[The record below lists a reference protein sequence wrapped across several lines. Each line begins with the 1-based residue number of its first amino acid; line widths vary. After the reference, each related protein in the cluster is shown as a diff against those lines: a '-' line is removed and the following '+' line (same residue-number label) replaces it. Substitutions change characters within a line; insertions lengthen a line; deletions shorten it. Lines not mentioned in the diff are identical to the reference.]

1 MTASVRP
8 DAPAQAPVGGFRAG
22 LRAMWDRLE
31 SPVAPYYLI
40 LGSTVLLT
48 LFGLIMVLSASSVTS
63 YQDSGS
69 SYTVFITQAA
79 FALLGVI
86 AAVVASRLPITAWK
100 RLAFPVYVLAVLLL
114 AAVIVSPFGYSVN
127 GNRNW
132 LRLAGF
138 TFQPSEFGKLAL
150 VLVGAVVLVR
160 KRPLIG
166 RARHALIPYVLP
178 LALVIIVLVMAG
190 QDLGTTLVLGL
201 IVATTLFVAGM
212 RLRVFLAFGALI
224 AAGAVV
230 GVLTRGS
237 RMDRVNAWLGTCP
250 DARTGTCWQKVH
262 GLYAM
267 ADGGWWGV
275 GLGASREKW
284 SWLPEAHND
293 FIFAIVGEEL
303 GLPGTLAV
311 LALYLALAFGCYRL
325 IVLSKDNFVRI
336 ATAATMVWIIGQA
349 VINIG
354 SVTGLLPIIG
364 IPLPLL
370 SAGGSALIT
379 TLLALGMVL
388 SFARNEPACKQMLDR
403 RPSLLRSA
411 LAVLPARGDR

>member
-1 MTASVRP
+1 
-8 DAPAQAPVGGFRAG
+8 
-22 LRAMWDRLE
+22 MWERLE

-48 LFGLIMVLSASSVTS
+48 LFGLIMVLSASSVELLTNDRS
-63 YQDSGS
+63 PYSAFINQSLFAVIG
-69 SYTVFITQAA
+69 TVG
-79 FALLGVI
+79 AL
-86 AAVVASRLPITAWK
+86 VASRLTLAWWK
-100 RLAFPVYVLAVLLL
+100 RLAFPVYAVAVVLL
-114 AAVIVSPFGYSVN
+114 AMVIRFGVIIG
-127 GNRNW
+127 GNKNW
-132 LRLAGF
+132 LSFAGF
-138 TFQPSEFGKLAL
+138 TFQPSELGKLAL
-150 VLVGAVVLVR
+150 VLVGAVVLTK

-166 RARHALIPYVLP
+166 QARHALIPYVLP
-178 LALVIIVLVMAG
+178 LALILIALVMVG

-212 RLRVFLAFGALI
+212 RLRVFAIF
-224 AAGAVV
+224 AGIVATLAVV

-237 RMDRVNAWLGTCP
+237 RMTRISAWTSSCSDIHAEG
-250 DARTGTCWQKVH
+250 CWQKVH
-262 GLYAM
+262 GLYAL

-311 LALYLALAFGCYRL
+311 LSLYLALAFGCYRL

-336 ATAATMVWIIGQA
+336 ATAATMVWVIGQA
-349 VINIG
+349 IINIG

-370 SAGGSALIT
+370 SSGGSALIT

-388 SFARNEPACKQMLDR
+388 SFARNEPACRQMLDR

-411 LAVLPARGDR
+411 KAVLPARRTR